1 MACMVCMEYEPSI
14 ACDVSG
20 VGQRRGSRGGGVR
33 DVPVGGVLDGSRWC
47 CINWGCRQG
56 KGSTVMEGRGSD
68 WTTARYNEA
77 VY

>member
-1 MACMVCMEYEPSI
+1 MGCA
-14 ACDVSG
+14 G
-20 VGQRRGSRGGGVR
+20 N
-33 DVPVGGVLDGSRWC
+33 VPVDVLDGSMWC

-56 KGSTVMEGRGSD
+56 KGSTVREGRGSD